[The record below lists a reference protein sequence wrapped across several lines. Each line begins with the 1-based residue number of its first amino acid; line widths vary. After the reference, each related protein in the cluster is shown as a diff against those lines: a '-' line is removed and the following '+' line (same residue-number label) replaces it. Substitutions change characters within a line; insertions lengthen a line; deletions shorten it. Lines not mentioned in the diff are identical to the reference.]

1 MIWTQ
6 LYIYSR
12 KLCHFITIL
21 YFRYVARVSTD
32 ACALNMLGILL
43 ERQRHF
49 RTAKRFTVADFFI
62 WNPLKNSRLYSLALK
77 NFIGFL
83 KYSWCLVAG
92 KTFHFISLG
101 ARWSV
106 QFRGC
111 QISMQGPQLC
121 AVLSFLKIR
130 RGDFQN
136 SLFKV

>member
-1 MIWTQ
+1 MYHFSIAFVRSQVLIPLFLMICAQ

-12 KLCHFITIL
+12 KLYHFITIL

-49 RTAKRFTVADFFI
+49 RTAKRFTVADFFL
-62 WNPLKNSRLYSLALK
+62 WNPLKNSPLYSLGGGSALK

-92 KTFHFISLG
+92 KIFHFTSLG
-101 ARWSV
+101 ARW
-106 QFRGC
+106 
-111 QISMQGPQLC
+111 
-121 AVLSFLKIR
+121 FLH
-130 RGDFQN
+130 N
-136 SLFKV
+136 

>member
-1 MIWTQ
+1 MHLIFCRNLKMPYCHFWVDVMLIILKTKHHFRIAFSKVIPLFLTPCAQ

-12 KLCHFITIL
+12 KLYHFITIL

-62 WNPLKNSRLYSLALK
+62 WNPLKNSQLYSLALK

-83 KYSWCLVAG
+83 KYS
-92 KTFHFISLG
+92 
-101 ARWSV
+101 
-106 QFRGC
+106 
-111 QISMQGPQLC
+111 
-121 AVLSFLKIR
+121 
-130 RGDFQN
+130 
-136 SLFKV
+136 